1 MAIHFN
7 YIKGLN
13 GNVTKLSTDTTTS
26 DSDDL
31 YTFIK
36 WAGRSSG
43 ASISQSADYTPEI
56 HINKVNSLSGAT
68 SLGHIIT
75 DSASGQIFT
84 KDIAINYNKGVYFN
98 SNTNSTQQ
106 IQYYLK
112 NFIWNNN
119 DTLYIGPSA
128 TDTSNSKNIY
138 SSIVVGCNFF
148 RCTNPGG
155 TNDIFAVCK
164 KETSEDTT
172 KGVVINAPLVFGSY
186 NMSFN
191 GLPKDIG
198 LSTSNVKA
206 IVNTDGSIQT
216 SNFIDAL
223 YFNATSD
230 KRAKENIQPATYN
243 AIKLIKELPIY
254 TYNYKNKTETV
265 TGILAQDLLEAQP
278 KELDLVSNVNATG
291 ENGDYMSIK
300 NDKLVFILMKA
311 IQEQQEQIEKLQE
324 ELNKLKESQ

>member
-13 GNVTKLSTDTTTS
+13 GDVTKLSTDTTTS

-36 WAGRSSG
+36 WASRGSG
-43 ASISQSADYTPEI
+43 ASISQSTDYTPEI
-56 HINKVNSLSGAT
+56 HINKVNSLNGAT

-75 DSASGQIFT
+75 SN
-84 KDIAINYNKGVYFN
+84 AINQGFYVDTYRFN
-98 SNTNSTQQ
+98 ASSTW
-106 IQYYLK
+106 
-112 NFIWNNN
+112 FI
-119 DTLYIGPSA
+119 
-128 TDTSNSKNIY
+128 
-138 SSIVVGCNFF
+138 
-148 RCTNPGG
+148 PGG
-155 TNDIFAVCK
+155 KKGGPYWGKIFFNGNSSQGSVGFQIETGANLFINSAGSLTVSEGNANTSFIVNK
-164 KETSEDTT
+164 KES
-172 KGVVINAPLVFGSY
+172 F
-186 NMSFN
+186 FN
-191 GLPKDIG
+191 GKIKVNSD
-198 LSTSNVKA
+198 A
-206 IVNTDGSIQT
+206 DVNTYVEISEGNIEAKGH
-216 SNFIDAL
+216 IDSL
-223 YFNATSD
+223 FFNATSD

-243 AIKLIKELPIY
+243 AIELIKKLQVY

-278 KELDLVSNVNATG
+278 EGLDLVSNVNATG

>member
-13 GNVTKLSTDTTTS
+13 GNVTKLSENTTTS

-36 WAGRSSG
+36 WAGRDKNTTPNKDAKYLPHIYVERTNALGSNDLGRIITSHAVNQSFDEEVKHNKSIQLYTNTTNNWSSIRFFCNP
-43 ASISQSADYTPEI
+43 SISGVT
-56 HINKVNSLSGAT
+56 GAT
-68 SLGHIIT
+68 GSLG
-75 DSASGQIFT
+75 
-84 KDIAINYNKGVYFN
+84 K
-98 SNTNSTQQ
+98 
-106 IQYYLK
+106 
-112 NFIWNNN
+112 
-119 DTLYIGPSA
+119 
-128 TDTSNSKNIY
+128 
-138 SSIVVGCNFF
+138 
-148 RCTNPGG
+148 
-155 TNDIFAVCK
+155 IFA
-164 KETSEDTT
+164 KETNENITHWDANKQVNNAGLCVDMGGLFVKNSFYINQTIDNKARVVSYRPLRIDDKSDNVNYVEISE
-172 KGVVINAPLVFGSY
+172 GN
-186 NMSFN
+186 
-191 GLPKDIG
+191 
-198 LSTSNVKA
+198 
-206 IVNTDGSIQT
+206 IVAGGH
-216 SNFIDAL
+216 IDSL

-243 AIKLIKELPIY
+243 AIELIKKLPIY

-278 KELDLVSNVNATG
+278 EGLDLVSNINATG

>member
-13 GNVTKLSTDTTTS
+13 GNVTKLSENTTTS

-36 WAGRSSG
+36 WVGREPNVTPNKDAKYLPHIYVERTNTLGNNDLGRIITSH
-43 ASISQSADYTPEI
+43 AVNQSFYEDI
-56 HINKVNSLSGAT
+56 SLSNGI
-68 SLGHIIT
+68 SLLVGQDGGLKYDGTNLIFSAKQQANMILKSGDSFFFRKEDDDSELFQIKTDKIMSYKPLQVNDKRSNTDYVEIREGNITAGGHI
-75 DSASGQIFT
+75 DS
-84 KDIAINYNKGVYFN
+84 
-98 SNTNSTQQ
+98 
-106 IQYYLK
+106 
-112 NFIWNNN
+112 
-119 DTLYIGPSA
+119 
-128 TDTSNSKNIY
+128 
-138 SSIVVGCNFF
+138 
-148 RCTNPGG
+148 
-155 TNDIFAVCK
+155 
-164 KETSEDTT
+164 
-172 KGVVINAPLVFGSY
+172 
-186 NMSFN
+186 
-191 GLPKDIG
+191 
-198 LSTSNVKA
+198 
-206 IVNTDGSIQT
+206 
-216 SNFIDAL
+216 L

-243 AIKLIKELPIY
+243 AIELIKKLPVY

-278 KELDLVSNVNATG
+278 EELDLVSNVNATG